1 MQIGDW
7 VKHKEQ
13 DCIGQIVD
21 EYVEWNAWHTGRTNS
36 SLMFHVRFY
45 TNRNKTFNGMYSADE
60 LVPHQLEKSAT
71 DDSLND
77 WLSTP
82 NQKLRS
88 ALAKKKEKNRLAN
101 LRKPEQRLDWRGRG
115 R

>member
-13 DCIGQIVD
+13 NCIGQIID
-21 EYVEWNAWHTGRTNS
+21 EYVLWTS
-36 SLMFHVRFY
+36 SKGITDCLMFRVRFY
-45 TNRNKTFNGMYSADE
+45 DERNRKYTGIYGKGE
-60 LVPHQLEKSAT
+60 LIPHQLEKSAM

>member
-1 MQIGDW
+1 MQIGDI
-7 VKHKEQ
+7 VKHKKL
-13 DCIGQIVD
+13 GLVGKIVD
-21 EYVEWNAWHTGRTNS
+21 TFDVWGWEDEYTSTLCIVS
-36 SLMFHVRFY
+36 F
-45 TNRNKTFNGMYSADE
+45 FNLKKKHRKHYYNINE
-60 LVPHQLEKSAT
+60 LVPHQLEESTT
-71 DDSLND
+71 DDSLSD

-101 LRKPEQRLDWRGRG
+101 LRKPEQRLDWRGKG